1 MNRED
6 IIRMAREAGM
16 ERIVAIG
23 IDGTQIVEITRL
35 DLLERFADLVA
46 AKEREEC
53 AMELERSK
61 THLDDV
67 RLELA
72 ASTYFIA
79 SRVTEFL
86 AARIR
91 ARGDA

>member
-1 MNRED
+1 MNSEEK
-6 IIRMAREAGM
+6 MYTEADM
-16 ERIVAIG
+16 KAAI
-23 IDGTQIVEITRL
+23 
-35 DLLERFADLVA
+35 A
-46 AKEREEC
+46 AEREEC

-61 THLDDV
+61 THLDGV

-91 ARGDA
+91 ARGEK